1 MAETVRYGT
10 QTKARRVALDV
21 LYAAELRGRGIV
33 ETFIEARD
41 LTAITVRELTTRIV
55 HGVAEHQEEVDA
67 RISAA
72 LDKSWTLERMPAVDR
87 NLARIAIFE
96 MDHRHPRARRH
107 RRGGEVG
114 AGTVHRRFTRFSQWP
129 AQQGPFNQR
138 NKLLTPDLERT

>member
-21 LYAAELRGRGIV
+21 LDAAELRGRGIV

-72 LDKSWTLERMPAVDR
+72 LDKSWTLERMPATWR
-87 NLARIAIFE
+87 GSRSSRWITPTPPGPSSS
-96 MDHRHPRARRH
+96 PRR
-107 RRGGEVG
+107 
-114 AGTVHRRFTRFSQWP
+114 
-129 AQQGPFNQR
+129 
-138 NKLLTPDLERT
+138 